1 MVALIFV
8 YQGGRMVITIIYV
21 LSGVVVGLIS
31 GWWLGKIIEKSKLKR
46 SQEDAEKILKEAKFK
61 TEEIRRK
68 AELDGKELLYK
79 LRVDFEKQNS
89 STKEDLRQLEKRLLQ
104 REENLDKRLGFIE
117 SKDRELH
124 RSEENIK
131 KISQE
136 VEGKNKILNDLIEE
150 EKEKL
155 KRISSLTPHEAR
167 ELLIKRYEEE
177 LRSEKAKMVREMEE
191 AIKEEADEKAKE
203 IVSQA
208 IQRCAVEHTTEST
221 VSVVSLPND
230 ELKGRIIGREGRNIR
245 MFEMATGVDLIID
258 DTPEAVSI
266 SGFDPIRREIAR
278 LSLEKLVQDGRIHP
292 ARIEEIVEKTKQEFD
307 KKLVEEGKTVAF
319 DVGIHNLHPEIIK
332 LLGKLKYR
340 TSFGQNALQHSK
352 EVSIIMGILA
362 SELGLDVRIAKRAGL
377 LHDIGKAIDHQVEG
391 THAQIG
397 GDLLKRYGEGEL
409 VINAAESHHEEVE
422 FKSIYSLLALVAD
435 AISASRPGARR
446 ETLET
451 YVKRLKQL
459 ESTAN
464 SFDGVEKSFAIQ
476 AGREIRVI
484 VQPGKVNDTEISLLA
499 YEIKKKLEQELDYP
513 GNIKITVIRE
523 TRAIDYA
530 K

>member
-1 MVALIFV
+1 M
-8 YQGGRMVITIIYV
+8 ITTTIYV
-21 LSGVVVGLIS
+21 LSGVVVGLLS
-31 GWWLGKIIEKSKLKR
+31 GWWLGKIIEKVKLKK
-46 SQEDAEKILKEAKFK
+46 SKEDAEKILKEAKFK

-79 LRVDFEKQNS
+79 LRVDFERQNS
-89 STKEDLRQLEKRLLQ
+89 STKEELRQLEKRLLQ

-117 SKDRELH
+117 TKERELH

-136 VEGKNKILNDLIEE
+136 VENKNQSLNNLIEE

-167 ELLIKRYEEE
+167 ELLLKRYEEE
-177 LRSEKAKMVREMEE
+177 LRGEKAKMVREMEE
-191 AIKEEADEKAKE
+191 TIKEEADDKAKE

-319 DVGIHNLHPEIIK
+319 DVGIHNLHPE
-332 LLGKLKYR
+332 
-340 TSFGQNALQHSK
+340 
-352 EVSIIMGILA
+352 
-362 SELGLDVRIAKRAGL
+362 
-377 LHDIGKAIDHQVEG
+377 
-391 THAQIG
+391 
-397 GDLLKRYGEGEL
+397 
-409 VINAAESHHEEVE
+409 
-422 FKSIYSLLALVAD
+422 
-435 AISASRPGARR
+435 
-446 ETLET
+446 
-451 YVKRLKQL
+451 
-459 ESTAN
+459 
-464 SFDGVEKSFAIQ
+464 
-476 AGREIRVI
+476 
-484 VQPGKVNDTEISLLA
+484 
-499 YEIKKKLEQELDYP
+499 
-513 GNIKITVIRE
+513 
-523 TRAIDYA
+523 
-530 K
+530 

>member
-1 MVALIFV
+1 MIHIYAI
-8 YQGGRMVITIIYV
+8 IIYV
-21 LSGVVVGLIS
+21 AAGAIAGLIL
-31 GWWLGKIIEKSKLKR
+31 GWLLGDFFEKARLKKAK
-46 SQEDAEKILKEAKFK
+46 EDADRVLKEAKLK
-61 TEEIRRK
+61 SEEILRK
-68 AELDGKELLYK
+68 ADLDGKELLYK
-79 LRVDFEKQNS
+79 LRVDFEKQNTS
-89 STKEDLRQLEKRLLQ
+89 KREELGQLEKRLLQ
-104 REENLDKRLGFIE
+104 REENLEKRLDFIE
-117 SKDRELH
+117 SKEKDIQRQ
-124 RSEENIK
+124 EEKIK
-131 KISQE
+131 NTADE
-136 VEGKNKILNDLIEE
+136 VDKKNRALSSLIEE

-155 KRISSLTPHEAR
+155 KRISSLTPQEAR
-167 ELLIKRYEEE
+167 ELLLKRYEEE
-177 LRSEKAKMVREMEE
+177 LRGEKAKMLKEMEE
-191 AIKEEADEKAKE
+191 TVRDESEDKAKE
-203 IVSQA
+203 ILSQA
-208 IQRCAVEHTTEST
+208 IQRCAVEHTTETT
-221 VSVVSLPND
+221 VSVVPLPND
-230 ELKGRIIGREGRNIR
+230 EIKGRIIGREGRNIR

-292 ARIEEIVEKTKQEFD
+292 ARIEELVEKTKQEFD
-307 KKLVEEGKTVAF
+307 KKLIEEGKTAAF
-319 DVGIHNLHPEIIK
+319 DVGIHNLHPELIK

-362 SELGLDVRIAKRAGL
+362 SELDLDSRIAKRAGL

-397 GDLLKRYGEGEL
+397 ADLLRRYGENEL

-422 FKSIYSLLALVAD
+422 FKSLFALLALVAD

-451 YVKRLKQL
+451 YIKRLRQL
-459 ESTAN
+459 EITAN
-464 SFDGVEKSFAIQ
+464 AFEGVDKSFAIQ

-484 VQPGKVNDTEISLLA
+484 VQPGKIKDDEISLLA
-499 YEIKKKLEQELDYP
+499 HEIKNKLEQELDYP

-523 TRAIDYA
+523 TRAVDYA

>member
-1 MVALIFV
+1 MVT
-8 YQGGRMVITIIYV
+8 TIIYI
-21 LSGVVVGLIS
+21 LAGVVAGLFL
-31 GWWLGKIIEKSKLKR
+31 GWWLGKVFEKTRLKKAK
-46 SQEDAEKILKEAKFK
+46 DNTEKILKEVQFK
-61 TEEIRRK
+61 AEEIRRK

-89 STKEDLRQLEKRLLQ
+89 FKKEDLVQLEKRLLQ
-104 REENLDKRLGFIE
+104 KEENLDKRLDFIE
-117 SKDRELH
+117 SKEREV
-124 RSEENIK
+124 RRNEENVK
-131 KISQE
+131 RISLE
-136 VEGKNKILNDLIEE
+136 VERNNQVLNHLIEE

-155 KRISSLTPHEAR
+155 KRISSLTPQEAR
-167 ELLIKRYEEE
+167 ELLLGRYEEE
-177 LRSEKAKMVREMEE
+177 LRGEKAKMIREMEE
-191 AIKEEADEKAKE
+191 SVKEEADEKAKE
-203 IVSQA
+203 IISQA
-208 IQRCAVEHTTEST
+208 IQRCAVEHTTETT

-230 ELKGRIIGREGRNIR
+230 EIKGRIIGREGRNIR

-307 KKLVEEGKTVAF
+307 KKLIEEGKSAAF
-319 DVGIHNLHPEIIK
+319 DVGIHNLHPELIK

-352 EVSIIMGILA
+352 EVAIIMSILA
-362 SELGLDVRIAKRAGL
+362 TELGLDTSIAKRAGL

-391 THAQIG
+391 THTQIG
-397 GDLLKRYGEGEL
+397 AELLKRYGENEL
-409 VINAAESHHEEVE
+409 VINAAEAHHEEAE
-422 FKSIYSLLALVAD
+422 FKSLLSLLALVAD

-459 ESTAN
+459 ETTAN
-464 SFDGVEKSFAIQ
+464 SFDGVDKSFAIQ

-484 VQPGKVNDTEISLLA
+484 VQPGKVKDDEISLLA
-499 YEIKKKLEQELDYP
+499 HDIKKKLEQELDYP

-523 TRAIDYA
+523 TRAVDYA